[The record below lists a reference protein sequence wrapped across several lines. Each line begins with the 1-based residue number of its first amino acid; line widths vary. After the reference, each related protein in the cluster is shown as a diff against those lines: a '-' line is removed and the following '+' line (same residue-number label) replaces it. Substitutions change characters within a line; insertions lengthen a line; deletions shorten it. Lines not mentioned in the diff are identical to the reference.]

1 MLTTM
6 PQVSS
11 SPTYL
16 KLPPDMSGWE
26 APHYLVLAVAVL
38 LGFEFYRH
46 ALPHLFPNAKQLRA
60 RGKHLDKLSSKDYA
74 FMVCNEA
81 LTIIMAI
88 NYLQYAA
95 GSSRV
100 VWKADQLTIGNT
112 LGALAGMFVVYDFV
126 YTLLHRA
133 LHHRLVYAYIHK
145 HHHRQVVPTRGNTD
159 AINVHP
165 IEFALGEYNHLLAF
179 YVVSQ
184 MVVPCHAMAGL
195 AFLVLGG
202 ALASLNHTRLD
213 LRLRLP
219 GMAIPIF
226 DVRAHDTHHC
236 IPMSNYGQYIMMW
249 DWVMGSYKYYEAADK
264 TA

>member
-165 IEFALGEYNHLLAF
+165 IEFALG
-179 YVVSQ
+179 
-184 MVVPCHAMAGL
+184 
-195 AFLVLGG
+195 
-202 ALASLNHTRLD
+202 
-213 LRLRLP
+213 
-219 GMAIPIF
+219 MAIPIF